1 MKASRL
7 QAESVATELFD
18 RTARTAE
25 LLERS
30 RELYDSLRS
39 LCDRNEELRTQSQS
53 IVEHVRA
60 LLADEILMRYLIVVA
75 ALRRSQAA

>member
-18 RTARTAE
+18 RTGRTAE

-39 LCDRNEELRTQSQS
+39 LCDRNEALRTQSQS
-53 IVEHVRA
+53 IVEHARA